1 MLPFFRPEI
10 SPPIE
15 LDKPQLKGNSQA
27 FENWEQPDAAIRAC
41 IEGQFINMKLRID
54 WMQVSPEV
62 IYLTGGASQ
71 NDAISQVVADIF
83 QCKVQRLSVSGS
95 VALGG
100 AMRAA
105 IQSLECFTKS
115 LEAKFCKVD
124 TVHVF
129 NPQVSADYYTDAF
142 ISFEKLLKESL

>member
-10 SPPIE
+10 SPPIN
-15 LDKPQLKGNSQA
+15 LDKPQLKGHSQA

-41 IEGQFINMKLRID
+41 IEGQFINMKLRSD
-54 WMQVSPEV
+54 WMQLRPEV

-71 NDAISQVVADIF
+71 NDAIAQVVADIF

-100 AMRAA
+100 ALRAA
-105 IQSLECFTKS
+105 VQSLECTTES
-115 LEAKFCKVD
+115 LEAEFCKVD

-129 NPQVSADYYTDAF
+129 DPQVTADCYTDAF
-142 ISFEKLLKESL
+142 IRFEELLKQSL